1 MADQIKNPAN
11 WMIMMYIAADDMLAN
26 FAVESLKQLKR
37 AVSANNAISTNGS
50 VVVVAQFDADGRRN
64 IPRFVFESSSDAD
77 GSLKKN
83 GRDTIPRDS
92 DMADP
97 TVLRAFIDWA
107 YSQHPA
113 KHYSLV
119 LWGHGPE
126 LLFDDY
132 PVLGSKQNS
141 KKFMS
146 PSDLGK
152 ALADT
157 RLIADK
163 KFDVIGIDACNMSM
177 IELMYEI
184 CDYTKFLIASQDE
197 VPDFSFPYDKLVH
210 AFGQT
215 KTPDKIIDMCKKIP
229 GLYSTAYA
237 DYILTQETRMAS
249 LTLTSVSLDNVKNIT
264 TPLNGL
270 AAQLLS
276 AIDDPQKRQA
286 IIAARANSKGFVAG
300 LYTDLC
306 DFCDQL
312 RSQLCS
318 ADLCDYALI
327 QACKTV
333 CEAICRRDA
342 NATVPG
348 TNEHTRI
355 HAEARTPITQPP
367 ACIVANQATQDRHC
381 HGVSIYFP
389 YLTDAEKIALGAPL
403 APMVKGGIDVLDKG
417 GIDVLDKSSLA
428 ILNMGGIDV
437 LNAVRRQRIQDTEQY
452 YDGLK
457 LSSEAQWGEFI
468 KHGWSRCLVEDAEAK
483 ASIYPDQS
491 IFNILDD
498 RYSAQQCALNL
509 FSLYQSQKKNQQTAN
524 LLGGASTQPQA
535 VSAPN
540 LPASA
545 ALSETLNAAHP
556 PANVN
561 ELVVPNGNHT

>member
-1 MADQIKNPAN
+1 MANQDPAN

-37 AVSANNAISTNGS
+37 AVSANNAISGNGR

-64 IPRFVFESSSDAD
+64 IPRFVFESNSDAD

-83 GRDTIPRDS
+83 ERDTIPRDS

-113 KHYSLV
+113 DHYSLV

-157 RLIADK
+157 KRTADTK
-163 KFDVIGIDACNMSM
+163 KLAEKGIYKAPFDVIGIDACNMSM

-184 CDYTKFLIASQDE
+184 SSYTTFLIASQDE
-197 VPDFSFPYDKLVH
+197 VPDFSFPYGSLLQ

-215 KTPDKIIDMCKKIP
+215 KTDPQIIDMCKKIP

-249 LTLTSVSLDNVKNIT
+249 LTLASASLKNVTSIT
-264 TPLNGL
+264 QPLKGL
-270 AAQLLS
+270 ATQLLS

-306 DFCDQL
+306 DFCEQL

-318 ADLCDYALI
+318 ADLCDDALVE
-327 QACKTV
+327 ACKAV
-333 CEAICRRDA
+333 CYEICRSDA
-342 NATVPG
+342 N
-348 TNEHTRI
+348 
-355 HAEARTPITQPP
+355 
-367 ACIVANQATQDRHC
+367 ACIVANQAAQDRHC

-428 ILNMGGIDV
+428 ILNMGGSDV

-457 LSSEAQWGEFI
+457 LSSETQWGEFI

-483 ASIYPDQS
+483 AIDYPDQS

-509 FSLYQSQKKNQQTAN
+509 LSLYLTQKKNQQSGC
-524 LLGGASTQPQA
+524 LPGGGGPQPQA
-535 VSAPN
+535 ISAPN
-540 LPASA
+540 PPVAA
-545 ALSETLNAAHP
+545 ALSGALNTAQP
-556 PANVN
+556 SVSMS